1 MSKFMDKILE
11 GLEYK
16 VLQEPETNIFTGMEH
31 DSRKIAEGNIF
42 IALEGDV
49 VDGHSFIDMA
59 IQKGAR
65 LVFVSKEVSCQQ
77 GIGYILIKNLRK
89 HLGVLVSNFYD
100 WPQKKMKILG
110 VTGTNGKTTTTY
122 LLEQLLGEEKV
133 ARFGTIEYKIGK
145 EIIEAPNT
153 TPESLDLIKMIKK
166 AHDQGLEYIV
176 MEVSSHALEL
186 GRVNMLEFDGAIF
199 TNLTLDHLDY
209 HKTMEQ
215 YFMAKRKLFLKL
227 RGKGIKIFNIDDSY
241 GKRLWEEFHG
251 VSYGMNKAD
260 VQGKILAFEGGREE
274 IELSLFGNKKEC
286 KIQILGGFNLYNLLG
301 SLALVKELGMSDE
314 DIFLKLGNLKG
325 APGRFE
331 TLDCGQDYM
340 VIIDYAHTGD
350 ALENILQAVQEI
362 KSGKIIT
369 IFGCG
374 GDRDPR
380 KRPIMAEIAER
391 YSDFVVLTS
400 DNPRT
405 ENPESILEEVKSGFT
420 KENHICILERAEAIA
435 EGIRR
440 ANKGDMVLIAGKGH
454 ETYQIL
460 GRKKYHFDDREFARR
475 EIVFRKQGR

>member
-1 MSKFMDKILE
+1 MSKWMDKILE
-11 GLEYK
+11 GLEYT
-16 VLQEPETNIFTGMEH
+16 VLQEPEINIFTGMEH
-31 DSRKIAEGNIF
+31 NSRKIKEGNIF
-42 IALEGDV
+42 VALEGEV
-49 VDGHSFIDMA
+49 VDGHTFIDTA
-59 IQKGAR
+59 IQKGAK
-65 LVFVSKEVSCQQ
+65 LIFVSKEVACQK
-77 GIGYILIKNLRK
+77 GIGYVLVKNLRK
-89 HLGVLVSNFYD
+89 HLGVLASNFYE
-100 WPQKKMKILG
+100 WPQKNIKILG

-145 EIIEAPNT
+145 EVIEAPNT
-153 TPESLDLIKMIKK
+153 TPESLDLVKMIKK
-166 AHDQGLEYIV
+166 AYDQGLEYII

-227 RGKGIKIFNIDDSY
+227 RGKKIKIFNIDDEY
-241 GKRLWEEFHG
+241 GKRLQEEFHG
-251 VSYGMNKAD
+251 ISYGTVKAD
-260 VQGKILAFEGGREE
+260 VQGSILGLEGGREKVA
-274 IELSLFGNKKEC
+274 ISLFQDKKEC
-286 KIQILGGFNLYNLLG
+286 NIQILGGFNLYNLLG
-301 SLALVKELGMSDE
+301 SIALVKELGISSKE
-314 DIFLKLGNLKG
+314 IFDKLEELKG

-340 VIIDYAHTGD
+340 VVIDYAHTGD
-350 ALENILQAVQEI
+350 ALENILQAIQEM
-362 KSGKIIT
+362 KRGKIIT

-380 KRPIMAEIAER
+380 KRPIMAGIAEK

-405 ENPESILEEVKSGFT
+405 ESPESILEEVKGGFEG
-420 KENHICILERAEAIA
+420 ENHICILERAEAIA

-440 ANKGDMVLIAGKGH
+440 AEKGDIVLIAGKGH

>member
-1 MSKFMDKILE
+1 MEKLLE
-11 GLEYK
+11 GLQYEI
-16 VLQEPETNIFTGMEH
+16 LQKPEVEIFTGMEH
-31 DSRKIAEGNIF
+31 DSRKIVEGSIF
-42 IALEGDV
+42 VALEGEV
-49 VDGHSFIDMA
+49 VDGHTFIDTA
-59 IQKGAR
+59 IEKGAK
-65 LVFVSKEVSCQQ
+65 LIIVSKEVPCQK
-77 GIGYILIKNLRK
+77 GIGYVLIKNLRK
-89 HLGVLVSNFYD
+89 HLGILASNFYG
-100 WPQKKMKILG
+100 WPQKNIKILG

-145 EIIEAPNT
+145 EVIEAPNT
-153 TPESLDLIKMIKK
+153 TPESLDLVRMIKK
-166 AHDQGLEYIV
+166 AYDQGLEYII

-227 RGKGIKIFNIDDSY
+227 RGKAIKVLNVDDEY
-241 GKRLWEEFHG
+241 GRHLQEEFHG
-251 VSYGMNKAD
+251 ISYGTKQAE
-260 VQGKILAFEGGREE
+260 VQGKILGFEGGKEKV
-274 IELSLFGNKKEC
+274 ELSLFGKKKEC

-301 SLALVKELGMSDE
+301 SIALVKELGMSE
-314 DIFLKLGNLKG
+314 EEIFAKVELLQG

-331 TLDCGQDYM
+331 TVDCGQDYM
-340 VIIDYAHTGD
+340 VVIDYAHTGD
-350 ALENILQAVQEI
+350 ALENILQAIQEI
-362 KSGKIIT
+362 KTKKIIT

-405 ENPESILEEVKSGFT
+405 ENPESILEEVKGGFT
-420 KENHICILERAEAIA
+420 KENHICVLERAEAIA

-440 ANKGDMVLIAGKGH
+440 AEKGDIVLIAGKGH